1 MENSLGGGR
10 EREGGRLR
18 GVKGGREIEGR
29 EGGRLRGVEG
39 GREGEGKGGI
49 QDSNGLFDLKRVL
62 I

>member
-29 EGGRLRGVEG
+29 EGGRLRGVKGGREG
-39 GREGEGKGGI
+39 GRERGRGGKEGFKI
-49 QDSNGLFDLKRVL
+49 QMVYLT
-62 I
+62 